1 MVEFDKPDKLL
12 DLVHSVSAA
21 SLALFQIDALMKVRP
36 LLSFLSSRH
45 STSPDTPCLAF
56 EHRPKHKHYTLHQQ
70 VGGWR
75 GERVIS
81 LCDIE
86 ASAVDSVLR
95 RRRGHG
101 LGGVGIEQC
110 MRIRC
115 RSQSIF
121 TCF

>member
-75 GERVIS
+75 GDFEKKGVES
-81 LCDIE
+81 Q
-86 ASAVDSVLR
+86 
-95 RRRGHG
+95 
-101 LGGVGIEQC
+101 GGVGSSRGRRTQG
-110 MRIRC
+110 
-115 RSQSIF
+115 
-121 TCF
+121 TCESHFLVGHLTPAL